1 MTLDEA
7 IQHLTETLSNSNHNW
22 SCDECKQEHE
32 QLLDWLLELKYL
44 RSLINSYNNFMNE
57 KELD

>member
-7 IQHLTETLSNSNHNW
+7 IQHLTETLSNNNHNW
-22 SCDECKQEHE
+22 SCSECKQEHE

-44 RSLINSYNNFMNE
+44 RNLINSYNNFITE